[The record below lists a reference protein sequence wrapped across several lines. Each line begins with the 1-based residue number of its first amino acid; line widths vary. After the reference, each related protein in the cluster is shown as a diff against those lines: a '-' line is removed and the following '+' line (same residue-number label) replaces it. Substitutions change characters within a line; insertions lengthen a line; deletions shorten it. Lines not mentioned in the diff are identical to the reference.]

1 MSYSSKRELI
11 LEGKMKKVI
20 LTLALPIMFNNF
32 IQTLY
37 NLVDAF
43 WVSKLGAIE
52 FAATAFVWP
61 VLFLII
67 SLGVGMNVAG
77 TALISQHIGANDK
90 KNANV
95 VAGQLFT
102 ISIIITLVFS
112 AIGFFTTDK
121 IVYLM
126 GARGQLL
133 NFSTQYLRIMFLD
146 VPVLFVGFVFAAI
159 RQGQGDT
166 ITPMIINVCSVV
178 LNMIL
183 DPIFIFT
190 LGMGIRGAAIATVLS
205 KLIFAI
211 YIIYFLLTKKE
222 GVHIIPKYLRL
233 KREILYKIIRVGL
246 PASLGQA
253 GAALGFIVLNS
264 FVVSFGD
271 YTLAAFGIGNRINSL
286 VMMPAM
292 GIGSALATV
301 VGQNLGADKPD
312 RAKQA
317 FKTSVLMSITYMSI
331 GGVILIFFAE
341 NVIGI
346 FAKEREVIEQGT
358 YYMRLI
364 AASLPLMGIFQSL
377 LGAFQ
382 GSGHTMYMMYLNM
395 GRLWIIRIP
404 MIILFKNYTLLG
416 SKSVWFAMII
426 SNFII
431 CGVGLILYIKGNWQR
446 KIVRNV

>member
-1 MSYSSKRELI
+1 MNYSNKRTLI
-11 LEGKMKKVI
+11 LEGEMKKVI

-37 NLVDAF
+37 NLADAF
-43 WVSKLGAIE
+43 WVSKLGAVE

-61 VLFLII
+61 VIFLII
-67 SLGVGMNVAG
+67 SLGFGMNAAG
-77 TALISQHIGANDK
+77 TSLISQYIGANEK
-90 KNANV
+90 KMGNI

-102 ISIIITLVFS
+102 ISIIITILFS
-112 AIGFFTTDK
+112 ALGFSLSHK

-126 GARGQLL
+126 GARGELL
-133 NFSTQYLRIMFLD
+133 NHSTEYLRIMFLD
-146 VPVLFVGFVFAAI
+146 IPVLFVGFVFAAI

-166 ITPMIINVCSVV
+166 FTPMIINVGSVI
-178 LNMIL
+178 LNIIL

-190 LGMGIRGAAIATVLS
+190 LNMGVRGAAIATVLS
-205 KLIFAI
+205 KLVFAV
-211 YIIYFLLTKKE
+211 YIIYFLFTKKE
-222 GVHIIPKYLRL
+222 GIYIIPKYL
-233 KREILYKIIRVGL
+233 KPQKEFFYKIIKIGL

-292 GIGSALATV
+292 GIGSALATII
-301 VGQNLGADKPD
+301 GQNLGADNYK
-312 RAKQA
+312 RAKIA
-317 FKTSVLMSITYMSI
+317 FKTSILMSIAYMCV
-331 GGVILIFFAE
+331 GGIILIYFAE
-341 NVIGI
+341 NVIRI
-346 FAKEREVIEQGT
+346 FAQDSEVITQGT

-382 GSGHTMYMMYLNM
+382 GSGHTIYMMYLNM

-404 MIILFKNYTLLG
+404 MIILFKKYTMLG
-416 SKSVWFAMII
+416 SKSVWFAMIV

-431 CGVGLILYIKGNWQR
+431 CGVGLILYVKGNWQQ
-446 KIVRNV
+446 KVITSS